1 MDYVFFV
8 YYFFL
13 LLILNKFFIFNIKNK
28 LIWLF
33 LNYLEYKE
41 NLNTNNLLI
50 DLNFIQIK
58 NQLNR

>member
-33 LNYLEYKE
+33 LNYLEYNE
-41 NLNTNNLLI
+41 NLNTNDLLI

-58 NQLNR
+58 NH

>member
-13 LLILNKFFIFNIKNK
+13 FLILNKFFIFNIKNK

-33 LNYLEYKE
+33 LNYLEYNE
-41 NLNTNNLLI
+41 NLNTNDLLI

-58 NQLNR
+58 NH